1 MRNLI
6 LSIVLIIIYIIG
18 SFYLYTMIEETSKD
32 LSNDLD
38 LIQILIKEERWNEA
52 EELYNKFK
60 QEWNSISTLWMTFI
74 GHEEI
79 DNIEEA
85 IKESDIYFF
94 VREQAPAL
102 ENLSKLNYYLKH
114 IYLKEKI
121 RWYNIF

>member
-102 ENLSKLNYYLKH
+102 ENHLGVKD
-114 IYLKEKI
+114 
-121 RWYNIF
+121 